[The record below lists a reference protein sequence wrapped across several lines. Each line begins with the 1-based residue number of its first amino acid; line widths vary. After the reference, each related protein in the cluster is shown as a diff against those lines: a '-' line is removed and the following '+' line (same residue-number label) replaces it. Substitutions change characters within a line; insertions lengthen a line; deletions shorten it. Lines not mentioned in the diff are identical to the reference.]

1 MVSSLSF
8 KALIYSRRLMA
19 AMLLL
24 FVAVAAPAVQ
34 AKDEVVIGTTQ
45 YPSTLHPMFDSM
57 LAKSI
62 ILAAARRPFTAF
74 GADWKESCLLCTEV
88 PTLQNG
94 LVKLEERDG
103 KKGMAVTVKIR
114 DGVKWA
120 DGKPV
125 TSTDVVFSWEVG
137 KHPQSQVTA
146 AETYRRITAIDIA
159 DERTLTIHIDRV
171 IWNFTA
177 YLPEPLPAHIEKP
190 IFDADPAQYRT
201 RTKYDTEQG
210 NPGLYY
216 GPYRVVAATPGS
228 SITLELNPH
237 WNGNK
242 PHFKRITFRAIENT
256 AALEANLLSGSVD
269 YILGEL
275 GLTLDQALAFEK
287 RNRDRFDVIYKPGL
301 IYEHIDLN
309 LDNPLLADRRVR
321 QALLYGIDRKAIV
334 TKLFEGKQPVAD
346 SYIAETRP
354 EYDPGTPRYPFDP
367 KKAAQ
372 LLDEA
377 GFKTMKD
384 GYRHNPDGKRL
395 SLELA
400 TTAGQRVRELVQQVL
415 QSQWKQIG
423 IEIKLKAEPPR
434 VFSANSLNKRG
445 LEAMAMYAWI
455 SSPQS
460 VPRSML
466 HSKEIPSAD
475 NGWAGQNYPAYR
487 NADMDRIV
495 DTLETELDEGKR
507 KTLWGEFQRL
517 YATDL
522 PVLPLFFRTDT
533 FIIPKWLKGIEPT
546 GHLYSTT
553 LWIENWRDTR

>member
-1 MVSSLSF
+1 MN
-8 KALIYSRRLMA
+8 AGR
-19 AMLLL
+19 LLL
-24 FVAVAAPAVQ
+24 TAILLALGFLLAAPAQ
-34 AKDEVVIGTTQ
+34 AKDDLVVGTTQ

-57 LAKSI
+57 LAKSV

-74 GADWKESCLLCTEV
+74 DPEWNEICMLCTQV
-88 PTLQNG
+88 PTLENG
-94 LVKLEERDG
+94 LAKVEERDG
-103 KKGMAVTVKIR
+103 KRGMAVTFTIR
-114 DGVKWA
+114 DGVKWG

-125 TSTDVVFSWEVG
+125 TTADVVFAWEVG

-146 AETYRRITAIDIA
+146 AEAYRRILAIDVR
-159 DERTLTIHIDRV
+159 DERSFTVHIDRV
-171 IWNFTA
+171 LWNFSSYA
-177 YLPEPLPAHIEKP
+177 PEPLPAHIEKP

-201 RTKYDTEQG
+201 RTKYDTEPG

-216 GPYRVVAATPGS
+216 GPYRVVSTTPGA
-228 SITLELNPH
+228 SIALETNPH
-237 WNGNK
+237 WFGAK
-242 PHFKRITFRAIENT
+242 PHFRRVTFRAIENT
-256 AALEANLLSGSVD
+256 AALEANLLSGSID

-287 RNRDRFDVIYKPGL
+287 RNRDRFDVTYKPGL

-321 QALLYGIDRKAIV
+321 QALLYGIDRNAIV
-334 TKLFEGKQPVAD
+334 AKLFDNKQPVAHG
-346 SYIAETRP
+346 YIAETRP
-354 EYDPGTPRYPFDP
+354 EFDPTAPRYAYDP
-367 KKAAQ
+367 KKAAA

-384 GYRHNPDGKRL
+384 GYRHNAEGKRL

-400 TTAGQRVRELVQQVL
+400 TTGGQRVRELVQQVL

-423 IEIKLKAEPPR
+423 VEIRLRADPPR
-434 VFSANSLNKRG
+434 VFSANALNRRG

-466 HSKEIPSAD
+466 HSKEIPAAD
-475 NGWAGQNYPAYR
+475 NGWSGQNYPGYR
-487 NADMDRIV
+487 NPQMDEV
-495 DTLETELDEGKR
+495 VEALETELDVEKR
-507 KTLWGEFQRL
+507 KALWGRFQHL

-522 PVLPLFFRTDT
+522 PVLPLYFRTET
-533 FIIPKWLKGIEPT
+533 FIVPKWLQGIAPT

-553 LWIENWRDTR
+553 LWIENWRDSR

>member
-1 MVSSLSF
+1 MNVVRLLA
-8 KALIYSRRLMA
+8 ALFILLALPA
-19 AMLLL
+19 A
-24 FVAVAAPAVQ
+24 AQ
-34 AKDEVVIGTTQ
+34 AKDELVVGTTQ

-62 ILAAARRPFTAF
+62 VLAAVRRPFTAYDP
-74 GADWKESCLLCTEV
+74 AWKEICLLCTQV
-88 PTLQNG
+88 PTLENG
-94 LVKLEERDG
+94 LAKVEERDG
-103 KKGMAVTVKIR
+103 KQGMAVTVTIR
-114 DGVKWA
+114 DGAKWG

-125 TSTDVVFSWEVG
+125 TTADVVFAWEVG

-146 AETYRRITAIDIA
+146 AEYYRRITSIDVK
-159 DERTLTIHIDRV
+159 DERTFTLHIDRLM
-171 IWNFTA
+171 WNFTT
-177 YLPEPLPAHIEKP
+177 YIPEPLPAHLEKAL
-190 IFDADPAQYRT
+190 FDADPAQYRT
-201 RTKYDTEQG
+201 RTKYDTELG

-216 GPYRVVAATPGS
+216 GPYRVVAATPGA
-228 SITLELNPH
+228 SITLETNPH
-237 WNGNK
+237 WNGAK
-242 PHFKRITFRAIENT
+242 PYFKRIVFRAIENT

-287 RNRDRFDVIYKPGL
+287 RHRDKFEVIYKPGL

-309 LDNPLLADRRVR
+309 LDNKLLADRRVR
-321 QALLYGIDRKAIV
+321 QALLYGIDRNAIV
-334 TKLFEGKQPVAD
+334 TKLFEGKQPVAHG
-346 SYIAETRP
+346 YISENRP
-354 EYDPGTPRYPFDP
+354 EFDAGTPRYAYDP

-384 GYRHNPDGKRL
+384 GYRHNAEGKRL
-395 SLELA
+395 SLELT

-423 IEIKLKAEPPR
+423 IEIRLKTEPPR
-434 VFSANSLNKRG
+434 VFSAGTLNKRQ
-445 LEAMAMYAWI
+445 LDAMAMYAWI

-460 VPRSML
+460 VPHSML
-466 HSKEIPSAD
+466 HSAQIPSSE
-475 NGWAGQNYPAYR
+475 NGWAGQNYPGYR

-495 DTLETELDEGKR
+495 TALESELDAGKR
-507 KTLWGEFQRL
+507 KALWGEFQRL

-522 PVLPLFFRTDT
+522 PVLPLFFRTDP
-533 FIIPKWLKGIEPT
+533 FVIPKWLKGVEPT

-553 LWIENWRDTR
+553 LWIEYWRDSR